1 MSILKRL
8 PRTLSGA
15 FFGFALAALAWLLLT
30 DLWAG
35 FHPSPGHQRSGA
47 LALIFV
53 GVSFLCLQ
61 IGEGGRW
68 KEMLKGLLLG
78 LAFVLW
84 GGEQFLPPGS
94 AVTAVDSLVI
104 AIFVVDLG
112 LVIAG
117 RLEGLPGNR

>member
-1 MSILKRL
+1 M
-8 PRTLSGA
+8 LSGA
-15 FFGFALAALAWLLLT
+15 FFCLALAALAWLLLT
-30 DLWAG
+30 DAWAG
-35 FHPSPGHQRSGA
+35 FHPSPRHQQAGA

-53 GVSFLCLQ
+53 GFSFICLQ
-61 IGEGGRW
+61 FYEGGHW

-94 AVTAVDSLVI
+94 MVTAVDSAVI

-112 LVIAG
+112 LVTAG
-117 RLEGLPGNR
+117 RLESTPKNGPGTS